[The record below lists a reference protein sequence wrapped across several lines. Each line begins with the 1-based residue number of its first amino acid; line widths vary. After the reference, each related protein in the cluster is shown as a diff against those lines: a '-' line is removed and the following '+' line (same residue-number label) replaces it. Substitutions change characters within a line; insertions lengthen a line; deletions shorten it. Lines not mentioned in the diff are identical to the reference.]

1 MKTLRTLLLAVVLLA
16 PAIAALAQPPGPP
29 PHLSPE
35 KKKELRA
42 QKAAYLTSKISLTP
56 EEAQQFWPVYNKF
69 DEETDALRRELG
81 ESDHALRDKG
91 DAVTDA
97 EAQAH
102 MDKEIVNR
110 QKELDLLKKF
120 QADGKRII
128 GAKRMV
134 ELGRAE
140 RDFHREVIKRFQER
154 RDEIREE
161 RGLPPRRR

>member
-1 MKTLRTLLLAVVLLA
+1 MSTHRILGALACMLLALA
-16 PAIAALAQPPGPP
+16 SWAQPPGPP

-35 KKKELRA
+35 KVKELRA

-69 DEETDALRRELG
+69 DEETEALRRELG
-81 ESDHALRDKG
+81 DHDRELRRKG
-91 DAVTDA
+91 EAMTEAD
-97 EAQAH
+97 AQAH
-102 MDKEIVNR
+102 LDKEMANR
-110 QKELDLLKKF
+110 QKEVNLLRKF

-154 RDEIREE
+154 RDGRE
-161 RGLPPRRR
+161 GPPHRR

>member
-1 MKTLRTLLLAVVLLA
+1 MSTYRILGTLAGMLLALA
-16 PAIAALAQPPGPP
+16 SWAQPPGPP

-35 KKKELRA
+35 KMKELRA

-69 DEETDALRRELG
+69 DEETEALRRELG
-81 ESDHALRDKG
+81 DHDRELRRKG
-91 DAVTDA
+91 EAMTEAD
-97 EAQAH
+97 AQAH
-102 MDKEIVNR
+102 MDKELANR
-110 QKELDLLKKF
+110 QKEVDLLRKF

-154 RDEIREE
+154 RDERE
-161 RGLPPRRR
+161 GPPHRR

>member
-1 MKTLRTLLLAVVLLA
+1 MKTLRTLLFLALLA
-16 PAIAALAQPPGPP
+16 GPIAALHAQPPGPP

-35 KKKELRA
+35 KMKELRA

-81 ESDHALRDKG
+81 DSDRALREKG
-91 DAVTDA
+91 DAVTEA
-97 EAQAH
+97 EAKAH
-102 MDKEIVNR
+102 LEKEVANR
-110 QKELDLLKKF
+110 QKEVDLLRKF
-120 QADGKRII
+120 QGDGRKII

-140 RDFHREVIKRFQER
+140 RDFHREVVKRFQER
-154 RDEIREE
+154 REE
-161 RGLPPRRR
+161 MRDGRGGPPRRH